1 MTDKSGTHSQ
11 RRAATFAKI
20 PATATSLCPFRKPE
34 VAIVPVRYALD
45 RSRYDAAP
53 QKLKPLLTG
62 SRWAVMPKLK
72 TRSYT
77 LRQLYDGYVYVYDE
91 TAETLHE
98 YAVSA
103 ATGNLSRIVWTDAQ
117 IGSDRRSGTD
127 DGKPFLLYPR
137 NNRLHIAF
145 SPQQWTWRICE
156 DLRSNPASR
165 ASWMKMLDL
174 KRYCM
179 TMAEPGT
186 LPLNRIAE
194 AVADID
200 KEHVVDDGRF
210 ADSAIPAAR
219 PPSDSDEGKALFSP
233 IGADVFWQGS
243 VEDQDS
249 SLLIALDDPLAIFND
264 LGMQLAADQAAYRNW
279 QAEHEHKIQIAQTV
293 TTLCGAESE
302 PEKLPA
308 SVRNNASLTHQYL
321 GELEAYFEQCILEE
335 AQISSSNVPGDFLL
349 MPDMFKSLDM
359 RKSIETRY
367 GSAPSAEALQAWK
380 DRQKWRREVDLS
392 GARAYLQQH
401 LPTGDTLLQQVRDT
415 QSDFRQWST
424 NLGTEPLKLF
434 VDTTHPQSLLYLQTV
449 ILNLQIIYAQDSAAS
464 AWLAE
469 QEANDSSLFGTL
481 RYGFSPAF
489 KHALHQEANALLN
502 GLGDITNLATR
513 IGELNGTLNHQG
525 FADKPWMKALKHPV
539 QDTFKALGQ
548 LASNAGKATFE
559 SILLAWVPIDSRLA
573 VGKQQNIVAL
583 IRTLLIGQILLDS
596 KARIAIDHTML
607 AKLKNWI
614 SEWQVLNKQISDTRR
629 SWLYPTAYNPRKS
642 IASHLRALE
651 QKLRLHELSMPALLD
666 YQNNQYA
673 KQLQDEIRLHFHS
686 GKAITKDWLS
696 TARRWLDGLGGIAG
710 SITWGVIMLNFINT
724 AFTYRDLTRDGDFS
738 AKDIGKVTYG
748 LGYSFNLLMAVFV
761 EAPWAIIRDATPVL
775 IDGKNVGILDRS
787 AGYWRAKG
795 NAAWSDAIRG
805 FRVSMVAM
813 GGFGLAAV
821 TLELFDVTNNFYAAK
836 TSEEKNTIIVKGI
849 SIFAMGVGSTFQL
862 MAGLSPASTFTIVAM
877 SPWFSVALLVIG
889 SIYLFTTLALSYFKQ
904 DSVGWWLRK
913 CCWSRTLDYRYP
925 ETAKGESEEVRALM
939 EIQLSP
945 QIHVKSTVH
954 YESRYLGKG
963 DYYSVAVQNGA
974 GVQVRL
980 PKLVRGESV
989 HFNIVSSKRP
999 WGVLP
1004 VEKIDDPLH
1013 QAFLDRG
1020 QFRKAEQFGTL
1031 TNNPAGKASEDF
1043 TYPLMPP
1050 ENEDLIWETWVPL
1063 DKDATYLELQI
1074 WYPANLINPGEDD
1087 RSYLFQ
1093 MELGTRGDT
1102 AIDGLA
1108 AVELEVKASSR
1119 IGTLTLEVAEG
1130 TPV

>member
-11 RRAATFAKI
+11 QRAATFAKV

-53 QKLKPLLTG
+53 QKLKPLLKG

-103 ATGNLSRIVWTDAQ
+103 ASGNLSRIIWTDAQ
-117 IGSDRRSGTD
+117 LGSDRRSGTD

-156 DLRSNPASR
+156 HLRSNPASR
-165 ASWMKMLDL
+165 TSWMKALDL

-179 TMAEPGT
+179 TMAEPDT

-200 KEHVVDDGRF
+200 KEHVVEDDRF
-210 ADSAIPAAR
+210 ADSAIPTHESSSEENQ
-219 PPSDSDEGKALFSP
+219 PLFSP

-308 SVRNNASLTHQYL
+308 SVRNNAALTHQYL
-321 GELEAYFEQCILEE
+321 SDVEAYFEQCTFEQE
-335 AQISSSNVPGDFLL
+335 QIGNNTAPGGVLL
-349 MPDMFKSLDM
+349 LPDIFKSPEM
-359 RKSIETRY
+359 RRSIEMRY
-367 GSAPSAEALQAWK
+367 GSAPSDDALQAWK
-380 DRQKWRREVDLS
+380 DRHKWRREVDLS
-392 GARAYLQQH
+392 GARQYLQQH

-415 QSDFRQWST
+415 QSDFRQWLT
-424 NLGTEPLKLF
+424 HLGTEPLKLF
-434 VDTTHPQSLLYLQTV
+434 VDTTHPESLLYLQTLM
-449 ILNLQIIYAQDSAAS
+449 LNLQIIYAQDNAAS

-469 QEANDSSLFGTL
+469 QEANESSLFGTL
-481 RYGFSPAF
+481 RYGFSPAL

-525 FADKPWMKALKHPV
+525 FADKPWMKALKQPV

-573 VGKQQNIVAL
+573 VGKQQNIVTL

-642 IASHLRALE
+642 IASNLRALE

-673 KQLQDEIRLHFHS
+673 KQLQDEIRLHFQS
-686 GKAITKDWLS
+686 GKAITKEWLG

-710 SITWGVIMLNFINT
+710 SITWGVIMLNLINT

-738 AKDIGKVTYG
+738 TKDIGKVTYG

-761 EAPWAIIRDATPVL
+761 EAPWAVIRDATPVL

-795 NAAWSDAIRG
+795 NAAWSDAVRG

-813 GGFGLAAV
+813 GAFGVAAS
-821 TLELFDVTNNFYAAK
+821 TLELIDIYDDLTKTKTTEEATVTRIKFGSVGLMA
-836 TSEEKNTIIVKGI
+836 I
-849 SIFAMGVGSTFQL
+849 GSTFQL
-862 MAGLSPASTFTIVAM
+862 AAGILPTSSYTLVAM
-877 SPWFSVALLVIG
+877 NPWFSVAILLTGV
-889 SIYLFTTLALSYFKQ
+889 IYLLTNMALNYFKQ

-913 CCWSRTLDYRYP
+913 CSWSKSINYHYSTDADGQL
-925 ETAKGESEEVRALM
+925 EEKLALLT
-939 EIQLSP
+939 IQLSP
-945 QIHVKSTVH
+945 QVHVKSTTRDEDH
-954 YESRYLGKG
+954 YFGR
-963 DYYSVAVQNGA
+963 DTPYSAPVQYGA
-974 GVQVRL
+974 GVQILL
-980 PKLVRGESV
+980 PSAVRGQSV
-989 HFNIVSSKRP
+989 HFNIISSKRP
-999 WGVLP
+999 LGVLP
-1004 VEKIDDPLH
+1004 VAKIDDPILDP
-1013 QAFLDRG
+1013 FLDRG
-1020 QFRKAEQFGTL
+1020 QFKKVDQFKKLVNQPARKAQ
-1031 TNNPAGKASEDF
+1031 EDF
-1043 TYPLMPP
+1043 TFPLMPP
-1050 ENEDLIWETWVPL
+1050 ESEDVVWETWVPL
-1063 DKDATYLELQI
+1063 EKDATYLELQI
-1074 WYPANLINPGEDD
+1074 WYPDSLIRPGQQDVG
-1087 RSYLFQ
+1087 YLFQ
-1093 MELGTRGDT
+1093 LKLDSQGDT
-1102 AIDGLA
+1102 AVDGLA
-1108 AVELEVKASSR
+1108 HVELEIKASSR
-1119 IGTLTLEVAEG
+1119 ISTLTLEIAE
-1130 TPV
+1130 

>member
-1 MTDKSGTHSQ
+1 GPD
-11 RRAATFAKI
+11 
-20 PATATSLCPFRKPE
+20 

-53 QKLKPLLTG
+53 EKLKPLLKG

-103 ATGNLSRIVWTDAQ
+103 ASGNLSRIVWTDAQ
-117 IGSDRRSGTD
+117 LGSNQRSGGSDA
-127 DGKPFLLYPR
+127 KPFLLYPR
-137 NNRLHIAF
+137 SNLLRIAF

-156 DLRSNPASR
+156 HLRSNPASR

-179 TMAEPGT
+179 TMAEPDT

-243 VEDQDS
+243 VEHQDS

-293 TTLCGAESE
+293 TALCGAESE

-308 SVRNNASLTHQYL
+308 SVRDNAAFTHQYL
-321 GELEAYFEQCILEE
+321 SDVEAYFEQCMFEQE
-335 AQISSSNVPGDFLL
+335 QIGNNTAPGGVLL
-349 MPDMFKSLDM
+349 LPDIFKSPEM
-359 RKSIETRY
+359 RKSIEMRY
-367 GSAPSAEALQAWK
+367 GSAPSDNALQAWK
-380 DRQKWRREVDLS
+380 DRHKWRREVDLS
-392 GARAYLQQH
+392 GARQYLQQH
-401 LPTGDTLLQQVRDT
+401 MPTGDTLLQQLRDT

-424 NLGTEPLKLF
+424 HLGTEPLKLF
-434 VDTTHPQSLLYLQTV
+434 VDPTHPESLLYLQTLM
-449 ILNLQIIYAQDSAAS
+449 LNLQIIYAQDNAAS

-481 RYGFSPAF
+481 RYGFSPAL

-525 FADKPWMKALKHPV
+525 FADKPWMKALKQPV

-548 LASNAGKATFE
+548 LASSAGKGTFE

-614 SEWQVLNKQISDTRR
+614 NEWRVLNKQISDTRR

-666 YQNNQYA
+666 FQNNEYA
-673 KQLQDEIRLHFHS
+673 KQLQGEIRQHFQS
-686 GKAITKDWLS
+686 GKAIAKDWLS

-761 EAPWAIIRDATPVL
+761 EAPWAVIRDATPAL

-795 NAAWSDAIRG
+795 NLAWSDAVRG

-813 GGFGLAAV
+813 GAFGIAAA
-821 TLELFDVTNNFYAAK
+821 TLELLDIIDDSAGVG
-836 TSEEKNTIIVKGI
+836 TSEEKYWITLKGI
-849 SIFAMGVGSTFQL
+849 SVGLMGIGSGAQL
-862 MAGLSPASTFTIVAM
+862 VAGLFPAGTSTAIVM
-877 SPWFSVALLVIG
+877 NPWFSVALLVAG
-889 SIYLFTTLALSYFKQ
+889 LIYLFATMALNYFKR
-904 DSVGWWLRK
+904 DSIGLWLSR
-913 CCWSRTLDYRYP
+913 CCWSKTMDQRYL
-925 ETAKGESEEVRALM
+925 ETANGRNEEISALM

-945 QIHVKSTVH
+945 QIHVKTTVN
-954 YESRYLGKG
+954 YEDRYLGKG
-963 DYYSVAVQNGA
+963 DHMSVAVQNGA
-974 GVQVRL
+974 GIQVRL
-980 PKLVRGESV
+980 PNLVRGESV

-1004 VEKIDDPLH
+1004 VEKIETSIH
-1013 QAFLDRG
+1013 EAFLNRG
-1020 QFRKAEQFGTL
+1020 QFRKVEQFGML
-1031 TNNPAGKASEDF
+1031 TNKPTIKASEDC
-1043 TYPLMPP
+1043 TYPRMPP
-1050 ENEDLIWETWVPL
+1050 EKEDLIWETWVPL
-1063 DKDATYLELQI
+1063 DKDAIYLELQI
-1074 WYPANLINPGEDD
+1074 WYPYSLVNVREDD
-1087 RSYLFQ
+1087 KGYLFQ
-1093 MELGTRGDT
+1093 MELSTRGDT
-1102 AIDGLA
+1102 AIDGLTA
-1108 AVELEVKASSR
+1108 IELEVTKSSR
-1119 IGTLTLEVAEG
+1119 AGALTLEIAAD
-1130 TPV
+1130 TPS

>member
-1 MTDKSGTHSQ
+1 MTDKSGTHTQ
-11 RRAATFAKI
+11 RRAATFAKT
-20 PATATSLCPFRKPE
+20 PATATSLCPFRGPD

-53 QKLKPLLTG
+53 QKLKPLLKG

-103 ATGNLSRIVWTDAQ
+103 ASGNLSRIIWTDAQ
-117 IGSDRRSGTD
+117 LGSDQRSGGSD
-127 DGKPFLLYPR
+127 AKPFLLYPR
-137 NNRLHIAF
+137 SNRLRIAF
-145 SPQQWTWRICE
+145 SAQQWTWRTCE
-156 DLRSNPASR
+156 HLRSSPESR
-165 ASWMKMLDL
+165 ASWMKALDL

-179 TMAEPGT
+179 TMAEPDT

-200 KEHVVDDGRF
+200 KEYVVDDDRF
-210 ADSAIPAAR
+210 ADSAIPTHESSSEENQ
-219 PPSDSDEGKALFSP
+219 PLFSP

-243 VEDQDS
+243 VEHQDS

-279 QAEHEHKIQIAQTV
+279 QAEHEHKLQIAQTV

-308 SVRNNASLTHQYL
+308 SVRDNAALTHQYL
-321 GELEAYFEQCILEE
+321 SDVEAYFEQCMFEQE
-335 AQISSSNVPGDFLL
+335 QIGNNTAPGGVLL
-349 MPDMFKSLDM
+349 LPDIFKSPEM
-359 RKSIETRY
+359 RRSIEMRY
-367 GSAPSAEALQAWK
+367 GSAPSDEALQAWK
-380 DRQKWRREVDLS
+380 DRHKWRREVDLS
-392 GARAYLQQH
+392 GARQYLQQH

-415 QSDFRQWST
+415 QSDFQQWAIH
-424 NLGTEPLKLF
+424 LGTEPLKLF
-434 VDTTHPQSLLYLQTV
+434 VDPTHPESLLYLQTLM
-449 ILNLQIIYAQDSAAS
+449 LNLQIIYAQDNAAS
-464 AWLAE
+464 VWLAE

-481 RYGFSPAF
+481 RYGFSPAL

-502 GLGDITNLATR
+502 GLGDVTNLATR

-525 FADKPWMKALKHPV
+525 FAEKPWMKALKQPV
-539 QDTFKALGQ
+539 QDTFKALSQ
-548 LASNAGKATFE
+548 LASSAGKATFE

-596 KARIAIDHTML
+596 KARIAIDQKMFT
-607 AKLKNWI
+607 KLKSWI
-614 SEWQVLNKQISDTRR
+614 SEWRVLNKQISDTRR

-651 QKLRLHELSMPALLD
+651 QKLRLHELSMPAMLD

-673 KQLQDEIRLHFHS
+673 KQLQDEIRLHFQS
-686 GKAITKDWLS
+686 GKAITKEWLS
-696 TARRWLDGLGGIAG
+696 SAKRWLDGLGGIAG

-724 AFTYRDLTRDGDFS
+724 AFTYRDLTQDGDFS
-738 AKDIGKVTYG
+738 TKDVGKVTYG

-761 EAPWAIIRDATPVL
+761 EAPWAVIRDAKPL
-775 IDGKNVGILDRS
+775 SIGGYNIGILDKS
-787 AGYWRAKG
+787 AAYWKARG
-795 NAAWSDAIRG
+795 NAVWGYAIRG
-805 FRVSMVAM
+805 FRGSMVAM
-813 GGFGLAAV
+813 GAFGIAAV
-821 TLELFDVTNNFYAAK
+821 TLELFDALDDFYAAK
-836 TSEEKNTIIVKGI
+836 TSDEKHGLRIKRVAV
-849 SIFAMGVGSTFQL
+849 FLMGLGSSAQL
-862 MAGLSPASTFTIVAM
+862 LAGVFPASTFTIIAM
-877 SPWFSVALLVIG
+877 SSWFSVALMAVG
-889 SIYLFTTLALSYFKQ
+889 FIYLLATMTLNYFKQ

-913 CCWSRTLDYRYP
+913 CCWSRTIDYRYD
-925 ETAKGESEEVRALM
+925 ETAKGKNEEVSALM

-945 QIHVKSTVH
+945 QVHVKSTVH
-954 YESRYLGKG
+954 YEDRYLGKG
-963 DYYSVAVQNGA
+963 DYMSVAVQNGA
-974 GVQVRL
+974 GVQVYFPHFL
-980 PKLVRGESV
+980 RGKSV

-1004 VEKIDDPLH
+1004 VEKIDTPIYE
-1013 QAFLDRG
+1013 AFLNRG
-1020 QFRKAEQFGTL
+1020 KFRKVEQFGML
-1031 TNNPAGKASEDF
+1031 TNKPTAKASEDF

-1063 DKDATYLELQI
+1063 DKEATFLELQL
-1074 WYPANLINPGEDD
+1074 WYPSDLINSGEDD

-1102 AIDGLA
+1102 SIDGLA
-1108 AVELEVKASSR
+1108 AMELAVKASSR
-1119 IGTLTLEVAEG
+1119 TGSLTLEVAEG
-1130 TPV
+1130 TPI

>member
-1 MTDKSGTHSQ
+1 MTDKSGTHTQ
-11 RRAATFAKI
+11 RRAATFAKT
-20 PATATSLCPFRKPE
+20 PATATSLCPFRGPD

-45 RSRYDAAP
+45 RSRYDTAP
-53 QKLKPLLTG
+53 EKLKPLLEG

-117 IGSDRRSGTD
+117 LGSDQRSGGSD
-127 DGKPFLLYPR
+127 AKPFLLYPR
-137 NNRLHIAF
+137 NNLLRIAF
-145 SPQQWTWRICE
+145 SAQQWSWRICE
-156 DLRSNPASR
+156 HLRSNPASR
-165 ASWMKMLDL
+165 DSWMKALDL
-174 KRYCM
+174 KRYCI
-179 TMAEPGT
+179 TMAEPDT
-186 LPLNRIAE
+186 LPLNCIAE

-200 KEHVVDDGRF
+200 NEYVVDDDRF
-210 ADSAIPAAR
+210 ADSAIPT
-219 PPSDSDEGKALFSP
+219 SKASSEETQPLFSP

-279 QAEHEHKIQIAQTV
+279 QAGHEHKIQIAQTV
-293 TTLCGAESE
+293 TTLCGAESD

-308 SVRNNASLTHQYL
+308 SVRGNSALTHQYL

-359 RKSIETRY
+359 RKSIEMRY
-367 GSAPSAEALQAWK
+367 GSAPSDQALQAWK
-380 DRQKWRREVDLS
+380 DRHKWRREVDLS

-424 NLGTEPLKLF
+424 HLGTEPLKLF
-434 VDTTHPQSLLYLQTV
+434 VDTSHPESLLYLQTV
-449 ILNLQIIYAQDSAAS
+449 MLNLQIIYAQDNAAS

-481 RYGFSPAF
+481 RYGFSPAL

-525 FADKPWMKALKHPV
+525 FADKPWMKALKQPV

-548 LASNAGKATFE
+548 LASSAGKATFE
-559 SILLAWVPIDSRLA
+559 SILLAWVPIDSRMA

-596 KARIAIDHTML
+596 KARIAIDHNML
-607 AKLKNWI
+607 AKLKTWI

-651 QKLRLHELSMPALLD
+651 EKLRLHELSMPALLD
-666 YQNNQYA
+666 FQNNQYA
-673 KQLQDEIRLHFHS
+673 RQLQDEIRLHFQS
-686 GKAITKDWLS
+686 GKAITKEWLTS
-696 TARRWLDGLGGIAG
+696 ARRWLDGLGGIAG

-738 AKDIGKVTYG
+738 AKDLGKVTYG

-761 EAPWAIIRDATPVL
+761 EAPWAVIRDATPVL

-795 NAAWSDAIRG
+795 NLVWGDAIRG

-813 GGFGLAAV
+813 GAFGVAAAV
-821 TLELFDVTNNFYAAK
+821 LEVLDIQDDLSRVN
-836 TSEEKNTIIVKGI
+836 TSEEIIAMQLKFASVLMMGAGSAIQLIAGI
-849 SIFAMGVGSTFQL
+849 FPTTPLTA
-862 MAGLSPASTFTIVAM
+862 VAM
-877 SPWFSVALLVIG
+877 SPWFSITLLLIG
-889 SIYLFTTLALSYFKQ
+889 TVYLFATTALNYFKQ
-904 DSVGWWLRK
+904 DSVGWWLRR
-913 CCWSRTLDYRYP
+913 CCWSRSIEYRYSTDAGGQHA
-925 ETAKGESEEVRALM
+925 EKLDLLT
-939 EIQLSP
+939 IQLSP
-945 QIHVKSTVH
+945 QVHVKITTRL
-954 YESRYLGKG
+954 ESRYLGKG
-963 DYYSVAVQNGA
+963 DYYSTAVQDGA
-974 GVQVRL
+974 GVQLLFPSAVRAQ
-980 PKLVRGESV
+980 SV
-989 HFNIVSSKRP
+989 HFNIISSKRP

-1004 VEKIDDPLH
+1004 VEKIDSPINES
-1013 QAFLDRG
+1013 FLNRG
-1020 QFRKAEQFGTL
+1020 QFRQAGQFGTL
-1031 TNNPAGKASEDF
+1031 GNKAARNAHEDF
-1043 TYPLMPP
+1043 TFPLMPH
-1050 ENEDLIWETWVPL
+1050 ESEDLIWETWIPL
-1063 DKDATYLELQI
+1063 EAEATYLELQI
-1074 WYPANLINPGEDD
+1074 WYPDSLIKPDQQDIG
-1087 RSYLFQ
+1087 YLYQ
-1093 MELGTRGDT
+1093 LKLNREGDT
-1102 AIDGLA
+1102 KVDGLITA
-1108 AVELEVKASSR
+1108 ELEVKALNRS
-1119 IGTLTLEVAEG
+1119 TALTLEVAE
-1130 TPV
+1130 

>member
-1 MTDKSGTHSQ
+1 MTDKSGTHTE

-53 QKLKPLLTG
+53 EKLKPLLKG

-91 TAETLHE
+91 TAEVLHE

-117 IGSDRRSGTD
+117 LGSDQRSGGSD
-127 DGKPFLLYPR
+127 AKPFLLYPR
-137 NNRLHIAF
+137 NNLLRIAF
-145 SPQQWTWRICE
+145 SAQQWTWRIFE
-156 DLRSNPASR
+156 HLRSNPASR

-179 TMAEPGT
+179 TMAEPDT

-200 KEHVVDDGRF
+200 KEHVVDDDRF
-210 ADSAIPAAR
+210 ADSAVPTSESSSEETQ
-219 PPSDSDEGKALFSP
+219 PLFSP

-308 SVRNNASLTHQYL
+308 SVRNNAALTHQYL
-321 GELEAYFEQCILEE
+321 SDVEAYFEQCMFEQE
-335 AQISSSNVPGDFLL
+335 QIGNNTAPGGALL
-349 MPDMFKSLDM
+349 LSDVFKSPEM
-359 RKSIETRY
+359 RRSLQTRY
-367 GSAPSAEALQAWK
+367 GSAPSDEALQAWK
-380 DRQKWRREVDLS
+380 DRHKWRREVDLS
-392 GARAYLQQH
+392 GARQYLQQH

-424 NLGTEPLKLF
+424 HLGTEPLKLF
-434 VDTTHPQSLLYLQTV
+434 VDPTHPESLLYLQTLM
-449 ILNLQIIYAQDSAAS
+449 LNLQIIYAQDNTAS

-469 QEANDSSLFGTL
+469 QETNDSSLFGTL
-481 RYGFSPAF
+481 RYGFSPAL

-525 FADKPWMKALKHPV
+525 FADKPWMKALKQPV

-614 SEWQVLNKQISDTRR
+614 SEWRVLNKQISDIRR

-673 KQLQDEIRLHFHS
+673 KQLQDEIRLHFQS
-686 GKAITKDWLS
+686 GKAITKEWLS
-696 TARRWLDGLGGIAG
+696 SARRWLDGLGGIAG

-761 EAPWAIIRDATPVL
+761 EAPWAVIRDAKPLSVGGYN
-775 IDGKNVGILDRS
+775 IGILDKS
-787 AGYWRAKG
+787 AAYWKARG
-795 NAAWSDAIRG
+795 NAVWGDAIRG
-805 FRVSMVAM
+805 FRGSMVAM
-813 GGFGLAAV
+813 GAFGIAAALEAIDISNDRSKLKTSAEKNATVIKGLAVA
-821 TLELFDVTNNFYAAK
+821 
-836 TSEEKNTIIVKGI
+836 
-849 SIFAMGVGSTFQL
+849 AMGLASFAQL
-862 MAGLSPASTFTIVAM
+862 LTGLSLASRLTTVVM
-877 SPWFSVALLVIG
+877 SPWFSLALLIAG
-889 SIYLFTTLALSYFKQ
+889 TIYLFATMVLNYFKQ

-913 CCWSRTLDYRYP
+913 CCWSRTP
-925 ETAKGESEEVRALM
+925 EHRHANTAQEQNNEIRSLLQ
-939 EIQLSP
+939 IQLSP
-945 QIHVKSTVH
+945 QIYVKSTVH
-954 YESRYLGKG
+954 YEDRYLGKG
-963 DYYSVAVQNGA
+963 DYISVAVQNGA
-974 GVQVRL
+974 GIQVRL
-980 PKLVRGESV
+980 PGTLRGSSV
-989 HFNIVSSKRP
+989 SVNVISSKRP

-1004 VEKIDDPLH
+1004 VEKIDRSV
-1013 QAFLDRG
+1013 QADFLDRG
-1020 QFRKAEQFGTL
+1020 QFRNVKQFGTL
-1031 TNNPAGKASEDF
+1031 TNKPAGKAYDDF

-1050 ENEDLIWETWVPL
+1050 QNEDVIWETWVPL
-1063 DKDATYLELQI
+1063 DKDASYLELQI
-1074 WYPANLINPGEDD
+1074 YYPFHLASSSQSDTGY
-1087 RSYLFQ
+1087 SFQ
-1093 MELGTRGDT
+1093 LELDT
-1102 AIDGLA
+1102 KGSTSFDGLTEA
-1108 AVELEVKASSR
+1108 ELEVKSSSR
-1119 IGTLTLEVAEG
+1119 AGVLMLEIAN
-1130 TPV
+1130 

>member
-1 MTDKSGTHSQ
+1 MTDKSGTHTQ
-11 RRAATFAKI
+11 RRAATFAKT
-20 PATATSLCPFRKPE
+20 PATATSLCPFRGPD

-45 RSRYDAAP
+45 RSRYDTAP
-53 QKLKPLLTG
+53 EKLKPLLEG

-91 TAETLHE
+91 DAKTLDE

-117 IGSDRRSGTD
+117 LGSDQRSGGSD
-127 DGKPFLLYPR
+127 AKPFLLYPR
-137 NNRLHIAF
+137 NNLLRIAF
-145 SPQQWTWRICE
+145 SAQQWTWRICE
-156 DLRSNPASR
+156 HLRSNPESR
-165 ASWMKMLDL
+165 ASWMKALDL

-179 TMAEPGT
+179 TMAEPDT

-200 KEHVVDDGRF
+200 KEHVVGDDRF
-210 ADSAIPAAR
+210 ADSAIPT
-219 PPSDSDEGKALFSP
+219 SKASSEETQPLFSP

-293 TTLCGAESE
+293 TTLCGAEGE

-308 SVRNNASLTHQYL
+308 SVRNNAALTHQYL
-321 GELEAYFEQCILEE
+321 GELEAYLEQCILEE

-359 RKSIETRY
+359 RKSIEMRY
-367 GSAPSAEALQAWK
+367 GSAPSDEALQAWK
-380 DRQKWRREVDLS
+380 DRHKWRREVDLS

-424 NLGTEPLKLF
+424 HLGTEPLKLF
-434 VDTTHPQSLLYLQTV
+434 VDTSHPESLLYLQTV
-449 ILNLQIIYAQDSAAS
+449 MLNLQIIYAQDNAAS

-481 RYGFSPAF
+481 RYGFSPAL

-525 FADKPWMKALKHPV
+525 FADKPWMKALKQPV

-548 LASNAGKATFE
+548 LASSAGKATFE
-559 SILLAWVPIDSRLA
+559 SILLAWVPIDSRMA

-596 KARIAIDHTML
+596 KARIAIDHNML
-607 AKLKNWI
+607 AKLKTWI

-651 QKLRLHELSMPALLD
+651 EKLRLHELSMPALLD
-666 YQNNQYA
+666 FQNNQYA
-673 KQLQDEIRLHFHS
+673 RQLQDEIRLHFQS
-686 GKAITKDWLS
+686 GKAITKEWLTS
-696 TARRWLDGLGGIAG
+696 ARRWLDGLGGIAG

-738 AKDIGKVTYG
+738 AKDLGKVTYG

-761 EAPWAIIRDATPVL
+761 EAPWAVIRDATPVL

-795 NAAWSDAIRG
+795 NLVWGDAIRG

-813 GGFGLAAV
+813 GAFGVAAAV
-821 TLELFDVTNNFYAAK
+821 LEVLDIQDDLSRVN
-836 TSEEKNTIIVKGI
+836 TSEEIIAMQLKFASVLMMGAGSAIQLIAGI
-849 SIFAMGVGSTFQL
+849 FPTTPLTA
-862 MAGLSPASTFTIVAM
+862 VAM
-877 SPWFSVALLVIG
+877 SPWFSITLLLIG
-889 SIYLFTTLALSYFKQ
+889 TVYLFATTALNYFKQ
-904 DSVGWWLRK
+904 DSVGWWLRR
-913 CCWSRTLDYRYP
+913 CCWSRSIEYRYSTDAGGQHA
-925 ETAKGESEEVRALM
+925 EKLDLLT
-939 EIQLSP
+939 IQLSP
-945 QIHVKSTVH
+945 QVHVKITTRL
-954 YESRYLGKG
+954 ESRYLGKG
-963 DYYSVAVQNGA
+963 DYYSTAVQDGA
-974 GVQVRL
+974 GVQLLFPSAVRAQ
-980 PKLVRGESV
+980 SV
-989 HFNIVSSKRP
+989 HFNIISSKRP

-1004 VEKIDDPLH
+1004 VEKIDSPINES
-1013 QAFLDRG
+1013 FLNRG
-1020 QFRKAEQFGTL
+1020 QFRQAGQFGTL
-1031 TNNPAGKASEDF
+1031 GNKAARNAHEDF
-1043 TYPLMPP
+1043 TFPLMPH
-1050 ENEDLIWETWVPL
+1050 ESEDLIWETWIPL
-1063 DKDATYLELQI
+1063 EAEATYLELQI
-1074 WYPANLINPGEDD
+1074 WYPDSLIKPDQQDIG
-1087 RSYLFQ
+1087 YLYQ
-1093 MELGTRGDT
+1093 LKLNREGDT
-1102 AIDGLA
+1102 KVDGLITA
-1108 AVELEVKASSR
+1108 ELEVKALNRS
-1119 IGTLTLEVAEG
+1119 TALTLEVAE
-1130 TPV
+1130 

>member
-1 MTDKSGTHSQ
+1 MTDKSGTHTQ
-11 RRAATFAKI
+11 RRAATFAKT
-20 PATATSLCPFRKPE
+20 PATATSLCPFRGPD

-45 RSRYDAAP
+45 RSRYDTAP
-53 QKLKPLLTG
+53 EKLKPLLEG

-117 IGSDRRSGTD
+117 LGSDQRSGGSD
-127 DGKPFLLYPR
+127 AKPFLLYPR
-137 NNRLHIAF
+137 NNLLRIAF
-145 SPQQWTWRICE
+145 SAQQWSWRICE
-156 DLRSNPASR
+156 HLRSNPASR
-165 ASWMKMLDL
+165 DSWMKALDL
-174 KRYCM
+174 KRYCI
-179 TMAEPGT
+179 TMAEPDT
-186 LPLNRIAE
+186 LPLNCIAE

-200 KEHVVDDGRF
+200 NEYVVDDDRF
-210 ADSAIPAAR
+210 ADSAIPT
-219 PPSDSDEGKALFSP
+219 SKASSEETQPLFSP

-279 QAEHEHKIQIAQTV
+279 QAGHEHKIQIAQTV
-293 TTLCGAESE
+293 TTLCGAESD

-308 SVRNNASLTHQYL
+308 SVRGNSALTHQYL

-359 RKSIETRY
+359 RKSIEMRY
-367 GSAPSAEALQAWK
+367 GSAPSDQALQAWK
-380 DRQKWRREVDLS
+380 DRHKWRREVDLS

-424 NLGTEPLKLF
+424 HLGTEPLKLF
-434 VDTTHPQSLLYLQTV
+434 VDTSHPESLLYLQTV
-449 ILNLQIIYAQDSAAS
+449 MLNLQIIYAQDNAAS

-481 RYGFSPAF
+481 RYGFSPAL

-525 FADKPWMKALKHPV
+525 FADKPWMKALKQPV

-548 LASNAGKATFE
+548 LASSAGKATFE
-559 SILLAWVPIDSRLA
+559 SILLAWVPIDSRMA

-596 KARIAIDHTML
+596 KARIAIDHNML
-607 AKLKNWI
+607 AKLKTWI

-651 QKLRLHELSMPALLD
+651 EKLRLHELSMPALLD
-666 YQNNQYA
+666 FQNNQYA
-673 KQLQDEIRLHFHS
+673 RQLQDEIRLHFQS
-686 GKAITKDWLS
+686 GKAITKEWLTS
-696 TARRWLDGLGGIAG
+696 ARRWLDGLGGIAG

-738 AKDIGKVTYG
+738 AKDLGKVTYG

-761 EAPWAIIRDATPVL
+761 EAPWAVIRDATPVL

-795 NAAWSDAIRG
+795 NLVWGDAIRG

-813 GGFGLAAV
+813 GAFGVAAAV
-821 TLELFDVTNNFYAAK
+821 LEVLDIQDDLSRVN
-836 TSEEKNTIIVKGI
+836 TSEEIIAMQLKFASVLMMGAGSAIQLIAGI
-849 SIFAMGVGSTFQL
+849 FPTTPLTA
-862 MAGLSPASTFTIVAM
+862 VAM
-877 SPWFSVALLVIG
+877 SPWFSITLLLIG
-889 SIYLFTTLALSYFKQ
+889 TVYLFATTALNYFKQ
-904 DSVGWWLRK
+904 DSVGWWLRR
-913 CCWSRTLDYRYP
+913 CCWSRSIEYRYSTDAGGQHA
-925 ETAKGESEEVRALM
+925 EKLDLLT
-939 EIQLSP
+939 IQLSP
-945 QIHVKSTVH
+945 QVHVKITTRL
-954 YESRYLGKG
+954 ESRYLGKG
-963 DYYSVAVQNGA
+963 DYYSTAVQDGA
-974 GVQVRL
+974 GVQLLFPSAVRAQ
-980 PKLVRGESV
+980 SV
-989 HFNIVSSKRP
+989 HFNIISSKRP

-1004 VEKIDDPLH
+1004 VEKIDSPINES
-1013 QAFLDRG
+1013 FLNRG
-1020 QFRKAEQFGTL
+1020 QFRQAGQFGTL
-1031 TNNPAGKASEDF
+1031 GNKAARNAHEDF
-1043 TYPLMPP
+1043 TFPLMPH
-1050 ENEDLIWETWVPL
+1050 ESEDLMWETWIPL
-1063 DKDATYLELQI
+1063 EAEATYLELQI
-1074 WYPANLINPGEDD
+1074 WYPDSLIKPDQQDIG
-1087 RSYLFQ
+1087 YLYQ
-1093 MELGTRGDT
+1093 LKLNREGDT
-1102 AIDGLA
+1102 KVDGLITA
-1108 AVELEVKASSR
+1108 ELEVKALNRS
-1119 IGTLTLEVAEG
+1119 TALTLEVAE
-1130 TPV
+1130 

>member
-1 MTDKSGTHSQ
+1 MTDKSGTHTQ
-11 RRAATFAKI
+11 RRAATFAKT
-20 PATATSLCPFRKPE
+20 PATATSLCPFRGPD

-103 ATGNLSRIVWTDAQ
+103 ASGNLSRIIWTDAQ
-117 IGSDRRSGTD
+117 LGSDQRSGGSD
-127 DGKPFLLYPR
+127 AKPFLLYPR
-137 NNRLHIAF
+137 SNRLRIAF
-145 SPQQWTWRICE
+145 SAQQWTWRTCE
-156 DLRSNPASR
+156 HLRSSPESR
-165 ASWMKMLDL
+165 ASWMKALDL

-179 TMAEPGT
+179 TMAEPDT

-200 KEHVVDDGRF
+200 KEYVVDDDRF
-210 ADSAIPAAR
+210 ADSAIPTHESSSEENQ
-219 PPSDSDEGKALFSP
+219 PLFSP

-308 SVRNNASLTHQYL
+308 SVRDNAALTHQYL
-321 GELEAYFEQCILEE
+321 SDVEAYFEQCMFEQE
-335 AQISSSNVPGDFLL
+335 QIGNNTAPGGVLL
-349 MPDMFKSLDM
+349 LPDIFKSPEM
-359 RKSIETRY
+359 RRSIEMRY
-367 GSAPSAEALQAWK
+367 GSAPSDEALQAWK
-380 DRQKWRREVDLS
+380 DRHKWRREVDLS
-392 GARAYLQQH
+392 GARQYLQQH

-415 QSDFRQWST
+415 QSDFQQWAIH
-424 NLGTEPLKLF
+424 LGTEPLKLF
-434 VDTTHPQSLLYLQTV
+434 VDPTHPESLLYLHTLM
-449 ILNLQIIYAQDSAAS
+449 LNLQIIYAQDNAAS
-464 AWLAE
+464 VWLAE

-481 RYGFSPAF
+481 RYGFSPAL

-502 GLGDITNLATR
+502 GLGDVTNLATR

-525 FADKPWMKALKHPV
+525 FAEKPWMKALKQPV
-539 QDTFKALGQ
+539 QDTFKALSQ
-548 LASNAGKATFE
+548 LASSAGKATFE

-596 KARIAIDHTML
+596 KARIAIDHNML

-614 SEWQVLNKQISDTRR
+614 SEWRVLNKQISDIRR

-673 KQLQDEIRLHFHS
+673 KQLQDEIRLHFQS

-696 TARRWLDGLGGIAG
+696 SAKRWLDGLGGIAG

-761 EAPWAIIRDATPVL
+761 EAPWVVIRDAKPL
-775 IDGKNVGILDRS
+775 SIGSYNIGILDKS
-787 AGYWRAKG
+787 AAYWKARG
-795 NAAWSDAIRG
+795 NTVWGDAIRG
-805 FRVSMVAM
+805 FRGSMVAM
-813 GGFGLAAV
+813 GTFGIAAAALEAIDISNDRSKLKTSAEKNATVIKGLAVA
-821 TLELFDVTNNFYAAK
+821 
-836 TSEEKNTIIVKGI
+836 
-849 SIFAMGVGSTFQL
+849 AMGLASFAQL
-862 MAGLSPASTFTIVAM
+862 LTGISPASRLTTVVM
-877 SPWFSVALLVIG
+877 SPWFSLALLIAG
-889 SIYLFTTLALSYFKQ
+889 TIYLFATMVLNYFKQ

-913 CCWSRTLDYRYP
+913 CCWSRTP
-925 ETAKGESEEVRALM
+925 EHRHANTAQEKNNEIRSLLQ
-939 EIQLSP
+939 IQLSP
-945 QIHVKSTVH
+945 QIYVKSTVR
-954 YESRYLGKG
+954 YEDRYLGKG
-963 DYYSVAVQNGA
+963 DYISVAVQNGA
-974 GVQVRL
+974 GIQVRL
-980 PKLVRGESV
+980 PGTLRGSSV
-989 HFNIVSSKRP
+989 SVNVISSKRP

-1004 VEKIDDPLH
+1004 VEKIDRSV
-1013 QAFLDRG
+1013 QADFLDRG
-1020 QFRKAEQFGTL
+1020 QFRNVKQFGTL
-1031 TNNPAGKASEDF
+1031 TNKPAGKAYEDF

-1050 ENEDLIWETWVPL
+1050 QNEDVIWETWVPL
-1063 DKDATYLELQI
+1063 DKDASYLELQI
-1074 WYPANLINPGEDD
+1074 HYPMHLINSGQSDTGY
-1087 RSYLFQ
+1087 SFQ
-1093 MELGTRGDT
+1093 LELDT
-1102 AIDGLA
+1102 KGSTSFDGLTEA
-1108 AVELEVKASSR
+1108 ELEVKSSGR
-1119 IGTLTLEVAEG
+1119 AGVLMLEIAN
-1130 TPV
+1130 